1 MISVTR
7 LDGSLLVVNAELVL
21 TVEKTPDTM
30 IRLTTGD
37 RFLIREPV
45 AEVIERVVA
54 YQQRIRGGAGR
65 LEIRGEE

>member
-7 LDGSLLVVNAELVL
+7 LDGSLLVVNADLIL

-30 IRLTTGD
+30 ITLTTGD

-45 AEVIERVVA
+45 AEVIEKVVA
-54 YQQRIRGGAGR
+54 YQTLIRSGTAR
-65 LEIRGEE
+65 PEIRGEE

>member
-7 LDGSLLVVNAELVL
+7 LDGSLLVVNAELVV
-21 TVEKTPDTM
+21 TVEKTPDTL

-37 RFLIREPV
+37 RFVVREPV

-54 YQQRIRGGAGR
+54 YQQRIRTTAR
-65 LEIRGEE
+65 PEIRGQE

>member
-7 LDGSLLVVNAELVL
+7 LDGSLLVVNADLVL

-45 AEVIERVVA
+45 AEVIEKVVA
-54 YQQRIRGGAGR
+54 YQRLIRSGTAR
-65 LEIRGEE
+65 PEIPGEE

>member
-7 LDGSLLVVNAELVL
+7 LDGSLLVVNADLVL

-30 IRLTTGD
+30 ITLTTSD

-45 AEVIERVVA
+45 AEVIEKVVA
-54 YQQRIRGGAGR
+54 YQQLIRSGTAR
-65 LEIRGEE
+65 PEIRGEE